1 MNLQLS
7 KPLIVFDL
15 ETTGL
20 DIVND
25 RIVEISLLKIESNGN
40 RNSITKRINPGI
52 PISAESS
59 GIHGIYDKDVENEP
73 VFKQVAAEIKNFIG
87 NSDLAGFNSNK
98 FDIPMIMEEFLRNG
112 VEFDISKRKCI
123 DVQNIFHKM
132 EKRTLGAAYQFYCDK
147 TIENAHSA
155 EADVTATFEVLEA
168 QIDKYSELTATPEF
182 LSEFSSVRRSVDL
195 AGRVVKNDKDV
206 EVFNFG
212 KHKGQP
218 VIEIFKK
225 DPGYYAWMMKADF
238 SQDTKK
244 HLTAIKLREKS
255 SIQ

>member
-20 DIVND
+20 DIVKD
-25 RIVEISLLKIESNGN
+25 RIVEISLLKVESNGD
-40 RNSITKRINPGI
+40 RNSYTKRINPGI
-52 PISAESS
+52 AISAESS
-59 GIHGIYDKDVENEP
+59 SIHGIFDEDVKDEP
-73 VFKQVAAEIKNFIG
+73 LFKQVAADIKNFIG

-98 FDIPMIMEEFLRNG
+98 FDIPMLMEEFLRYD

-132 EKRTLGAAYQFYCDK
+132 EKRTLEAAYQFYCAK
-147 TIENAHSA
+147 TLVNAHSA

-168 QIDKYSELTATPEF
+168 QIGKYTDLSPTAEF

-195 AGRVVKNDKDV
+195 AGRIVRDDKDV

-212 KHKGQP
+212 KYKGQP
-218 VIEIFKK
+218 VNDVFHK
-225 DPGYYAWMMKADF
+225 DPGYYSWMMKADF
-238 SQDTKK
+238 PQDTKNK
-244 HLTAIKLREKS
+244 LTAIKLREKS
-255 SIQ
+255 TS

>member
-1 MNLQLS
+1 MNLQLN

-20 DIVND
+20 DIVQD
-25 RIVEISLLKIESNGN
+25 RIVEISLLKIEGNGN
-40 RNSITKRINPGI
+40 RSSITKRVNPGI
-52 PISAESS
+52 PISAESTS
-59 GIHGIYDKDVENEP
+59 IHGISDQDVENEP
-73 VFKQVAAEIKNFIG
+73 LFKQLAAELKNFIG

-98 FDIPMIMEEFLRNG
+98 FDIPMLMEEFLRND

-132 EKRTLGAAYQFYCDK
+132 EKRTLEAAYQFYCDK
-147 TIENAHSA
+147 TLIDAHSA
-155 EADVTATFEVLEA
+155 EADVTATYEVLEA
-168 QIDKYSELTATPEF
+168 QLTKYSDLTPTAEY

-212 KHKGQP
+212 KYKGQA
-218 VIEIFKK
+218 VIDIFRK
-225 DPGYYAWMMKADF
+225 DPGYYSWMINADF
-238 SQDTKK
+238 PRDTKK
-244 HLTAIKLREKS
+244 VLTAIKLREKS
-255 SIQ
+255 SS

>member
-20 DIVND
+20 DIVQD
-25 RIVEISLLKIESNGN
+25 RIVEISLLKIEGNGN
-40 RNSITKRINPGI
+40 RSSITKRINPGI

-59 GIHGIYDKDVENEP
+59 SIHGIYDKDVENEP

-87 NSDLAGFNSNK
+87 NADLAGFNSNK
-98 FDIPMIMEEFLRNG
+98 FDIPMLMEEFLRND

-132 EKRTLGAAYQFYCDK
+132 EKRTLEAAYQFYCKK
-147 TIENAHSA
+147 TLENAHSA
-155 EADVTATFEVLEA
+155 EADVTATYEVLEA
-168 QIDKYSELTATPEF
+168 QIGKYTELTPTTEF
-182 LSEFSSVRRSVDL
+182 LSEFSSINRSVDL
-195 AGRVVKNDKDV
+195 AGRIVKDTNNQ

-212 KHKGQP
+212 KHKGKS

-225 DPGYYAWMMKADF
+225 DPGYYTWMMNADF
-238 SQDTKK
+238 SQDTKN

-255 SIQ
+255 S